1 MVRFQLRGEP
11 KSGTTWAAFI
21 VQLLFTTTC
30 DYAGQCCVVSGSAM
44 SRAGLLVNFSAC
56 SAAERARVAHDA
68 SLAGPGPPPAALW
81 LSTFAKHEFDVD
93 LADRATPTACSG
105 VCPAEAS
112 LALFAPCKQILA
124 AAGEPRDGPLAG
136 CTISDLLA
144 LCAHCTCTLRFFL
157 FR

>member
-1 MVRFQLRGEP
+1 MGEVVRFQLRGEP

-68 SLAGPGPPPAALW
+68 SLAGPGPPVACFIESHRTESILGSKAELGDCSYAQITHPG
-81 LSTFAKHEFDVD
+81 
-93 LADRATPTACSG
+93 RASRTVWA
-105 VCPAEAS
+105 VEA
-112 LALFAPCKQILA
+112 P
-124 AAGEPRDGPLAG
+124 GRP
-136 CTISDLLA
+136 
-144 LCAHCTCTLRFFL
+144 
-157 FR
+157 